1 LQDKVEKYAADVIAV
16 YADSFVKEAI
26 YGAATRIT
34 ANDRLV
40 KVRGLAQYCLL
51 HIQGLPCD
59 GLTCMEAT
67 ASMRVCMQCIVVGS
81 CSLHVIHPPFT
92 SLLYFAGS

>member
-1 LQDKVEKYAADVIAV
+1 VLQDKVEKYAADVIAA

-40 KVRGLAQYCLL
+40 KV
-51 HIQGLPCD
+51 
-59 GLTCMEAT
+59 
-67 ASMRVCMQCIVVGS
+67 GS
-81 CSLHVIHPPFT
+81 GAVKAPSV
-92 SLLYFAGS
+92 